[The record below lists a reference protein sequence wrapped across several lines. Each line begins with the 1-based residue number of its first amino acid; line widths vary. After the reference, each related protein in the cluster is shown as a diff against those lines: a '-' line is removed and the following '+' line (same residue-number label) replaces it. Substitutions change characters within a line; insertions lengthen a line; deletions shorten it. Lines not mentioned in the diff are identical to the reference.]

1 MSVCCIS
8 VFFDKKTAKIVY
20 QRQTRAT
27 KARGVPN
34 CPLCAIGHDANA
46 KRIYREAE
54 MKADHVTY
62 GGRLRE
68 TLEAPAVLCIG
79 RKPLVYHPA

>member
-1 MSVCCIS
+1 
-8 VFFDKKTAKIVY
+8 
-20 QRQTRAT
+20 
-27 KARGVPN
+27 
-34 CPLCAIGHDANA
+34 
-46 KRIYREAE
+46 